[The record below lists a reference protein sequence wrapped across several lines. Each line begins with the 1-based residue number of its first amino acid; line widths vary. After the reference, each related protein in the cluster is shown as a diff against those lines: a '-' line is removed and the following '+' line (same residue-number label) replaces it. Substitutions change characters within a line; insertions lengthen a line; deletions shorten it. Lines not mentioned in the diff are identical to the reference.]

1 MIRLA
6 ETRGKLIAVDLDDT
20 FTDHTG
26 AFREVLAQL
35 GVNVPDGMPETA
47 NYVGE
52 GWFDSRKAFEAYYL
66 RVIKLGL
73 YLRERPLTHAVES
86 LNRLTI
92 EVELEAFLDY

>member
-35 GVNVPDGMPETA
+35 GINVPDGMPETA

-52 GWFDSRKAFEAYYL
+52 G
-66 RVIKLGL
+66 
-73 YLRERPLTHAVES
+73 
-86 LNRLTI
+86 
-92 EVELEAFLDY
+92 